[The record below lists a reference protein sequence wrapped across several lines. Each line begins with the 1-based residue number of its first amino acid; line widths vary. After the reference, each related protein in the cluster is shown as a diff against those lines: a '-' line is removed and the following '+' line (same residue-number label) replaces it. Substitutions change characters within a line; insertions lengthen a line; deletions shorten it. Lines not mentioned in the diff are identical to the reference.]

1 MVTLFNLRRP
11 LSQHVSS
18 GARVMVG
25 AVVGK
30 GAVRVVGAGGRE
42 DEAAVQV
49 SEVLAHKLC
58 RWFPLFIITHCHAVY
73 TVVK

>member
-1 MVTLFNLRRP
+1 
-11 LSQHVSS
+11 
-18 GARVMVG
+18 MVG

-30 GAVRVVGAGGRE
+30 GVVRVVGAGGRE

-58 RWFPLFIITHCHAVY
+58 RRFPLFISTHCHTVY
-73 TVVK
+73 TVVR